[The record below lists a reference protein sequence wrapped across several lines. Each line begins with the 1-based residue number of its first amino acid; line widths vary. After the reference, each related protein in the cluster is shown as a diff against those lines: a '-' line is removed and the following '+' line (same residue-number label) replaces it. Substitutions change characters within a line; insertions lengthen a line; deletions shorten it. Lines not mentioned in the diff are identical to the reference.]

1 MDETAD
7 HCGGVV
13 PVGRVWKLAVAR
25 ACGVIIKQ
33 PISRCWTSTFT
44 SPTHLHDVL
53 LFCANTSSSAHSMP
67 YLTADSSMARLAYR
81 PANAPEASDTHS
93 PTASTSNGSKV
104 TPVPDDIAMQDDD
117 TIISEL
123 QTRQQFDVRAAW
135 LATKNRRKRY
145 LEVHP
150 EYFTDSSLELA
161 DPLLYDRLIRRFQ
174 TAAEREAE
182 GKRKGF
188 SGQMATDLWRA
199 EAKKDALA
207 QPDPTSLFQYS
218 RGPQNQIVEEDKD
231 DIPMTKEEGRAWW
244 VDEMTQRFLRGG
256 DDDFE
261 YKKVDGNVK
270 YDHPDQERDLQE
282 AWFESMESDFD
293 SDGEGKEKV
302 LTGETGIQDY

>member
-1 MDETAD
+1 
-7 HCGGVV
+7 
-13 PVGRVWKLAVAR
+13 
-25 ACGVIIKQ
+25 
-33 PISRCWTSTFT
+33 
-44 SPTHLHDVL
+44 
-53 LFCANTSSSAHSMP
+53 MP
-67 YLTADSSMARLAYR
+67 YLTTDSSMAHLAFR
-81 PANAPEASDTHS
+81 PANAPEASNAQT
-93 PTASTSNGSKV
+93 PAASASMSNGSKV

-117 TIISEL
+117 AIISEL
-123 QTRQQFDVRAAW
+123 QTRQDTDERATR

-161 DPLLYDRLIRRFQ
+161 DPLLYDRLIRGFQ

-207 QPDPTSLFQYS
+207 QPNHTSLFTYS
-218 RGPQNQIVEEDKD
+218 

-244 VDEMTQRFLRGG
+244 VDEMTQRFLRGD

-261 YKKVDGNVK
+261 YKKVDNNLK
-270 YDHPDQERDLQE
+270 YDHPDQERDVQE
-282 AWFESMESDFD
+282 AYFESMESDFD